1 MKVPLKLGDALF
13 TVNLLLLLVFGTD
26 VVLGF
31 TGQHDEGLH
40 CLIIKI
46 SGWSLTT
53 TELAYVCITT
63 HVDIVSPTALRSDT
77 LGQTDSQYFHLI
89 VSLTVD
95 IGPQSWSPENI
106 EAFALMVFVDR
117 LHQLLPKLY

>member
-53 TELAYVCITT
+53 TELAYVCVACPPHAWI
-63 HVDIVSPTALRSDT
+63 L
-77 LGQTDSQYFHLI
+77 Y
-89 VSLTVD
+89 
-95 IGPQSWSPENI
+95 
-106 EAFALMVFVDR
+106 
-117 LHQLLPKLY
+117 HQQPYVATP